1 MRRSLAFIVP
11 ALMLASAFGA
21 GAARAADRIVSL
33 GSDATEILFAL
44 GKSPQIVAVDDTSIY
59 PAATQKLPK
68 LGYFRALAP
77 EPILAAGP
85 TLVIAG
91 DGAGPAAVLS
101 KTAQAGVKLV
111 QLQDPHTVA
120 GVQAKVRAIAAATG
134 AKAQGEKLAAD
145 IAARMAK
152 IPANPKQP
160 RMMLILAQAPGRLM
174 AAGTGT
180 AGDSF
185 IRLSG
190 GSNAFSGTGYKPL
203 SAEGALVA
211 KADYILIPSHVLGM
225 AGGLEAI
232 ARDPALARTPA
243 AQAGRIIV
251 VDSLAA
257 LNFGPRLPDAV
268 AKLNQQ
274 TR

>member
-1 MRRSLAFIVP
+1 MRRLLAFLLPV
-11 ALMLASAFGA
+11 LMLVGAFGA

-44 GKSPQIVAVDDTSIY
+44 GKGGEIVGVDDTSMY

-68 LGYFRALAP
+68 LGYFRSLAP
-77 EPILAAGP
+77 EPILAARP
-85 TLVIAG
+85 TLVIAS

-101 KTAQAGVKLV
+101 KVGQAGVKLV
-111 QLQDPHTVA
+111 QLEDPHTVA

-134 AKAQGEKLAAD
+134 AKAQGDKLAAD
-145 IAARMAK
+145 IGARMAK

-174 AAGTGT
+174 AAGGGT

-190 GSNAFSGTGYKPL
+190 GTNAFSGTGYKPL

-211 KADYILIPSHVLGM
+211 KPDYILIPNHVLGM
-225 AGGLEAI
+225 AGGLDAI
-232 ARDPALARTPA
+232 RKDPALSRTPA